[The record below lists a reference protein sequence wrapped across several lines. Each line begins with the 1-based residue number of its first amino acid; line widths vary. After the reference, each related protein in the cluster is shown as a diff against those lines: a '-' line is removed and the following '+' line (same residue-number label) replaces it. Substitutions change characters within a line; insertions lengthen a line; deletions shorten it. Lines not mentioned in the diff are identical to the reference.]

1 MYCSQQTINQFVK
14 SIMLPITLPFL
25 EIMFYKI
32 LYFSCRMMYELKIS
46 VVQGLFKKDE
56 GNYYSSVSNCRGAG
70 RGGWVIIARFELVK
84 FL

>member
-1 MYCSQQTINQFVK
+1 MV
-14 SIMLPITLPFL
+14 
-25 EIMFYKI
+25 
-32 LYFSCRMMYELKIS
+32 YELKVS